1 MMRILQVLLFP
12 LHGSG
17 SGSYADRLAEFEQA
31 RGHTVRVLCCD
42 HAVPQRQYET
52 AALVFAPSLRGVP
65 LDRNA
70 EEVES
75 ASAQPPCGTKQSSA
89 PDEIASHTTLAM
101 TQPDLDFNFPAFT
114 THPLSTSTT
123 FGSLN
128 DDQRE
133 RYVAAFQ
140 RKIREEVAAF
150 KPDIVHA
157 HHGWV
162 IGAALADLDVPYV
175 ISLHGTEHYGFTH
188 YPAYRE
194 LALRGLRKAD
204 RVLALTEVER
214 TTALKT
220 YDLDPDRVRVITSG
234 VDTSFFRPHTHFA
247 QRAAASRTRRER
259 NEVKSK
265 HALLPFTIN
274 RPIIFAGSKLTAIK
288 GTDVLLRAAAI
299 YTQIPEHPLTLIVGE
314 GDERPQLE
322 ALRDELNLHDDVIFL
337 GSQSAAQ
344 MVELYN
350 AADVTVLAS
359 RTDWFPLVVIESLAC
374 GTPVIASEV
383 GGLSQLVTSNI
394 GRLFSAGDYATL
406 AAHVTDFI
414 RSNFKASVQAAC
426 VQHVREK
433 FSWDNTVERIVA
445 VYQEVLAEIDKVTER

>member
-1 MMRILQVLLFP
+1 MRILQILLFP
-12 LHGSG
+12 LQGSG

-31 RGHTVRVLCCD
+31 RGHTVEVLCCD
-42 HAVPQRQYET
+42 HAVPRRGYET
-52 AALVFAPSLRGVP
+52 AALVFADGTSLRGAL
-65 LDRNA
+65 LDRNVVA
-70 EEVES
+70 VES
-75 ASAQPPCGTKQSSA
+75 ATKQPST
-89 PDEIASHTTLAM
+89 PDEIASHTALAM
-101 TQPDLDFNFPAFT
+101 TQSDLNFNFPAFT

-123 FGSLN
+123 FGSLS
-128 DDQRE
+128 DDQRKQ
-133 RYVAAFQ
+133 YVTAFR
-140 RKIREEVAAF
+140 RKIREEVASF

-175 ISLHGTEHYGFTH
+175 ISLHGTEHYGFRH

-194 LALRGLRKAD
+194 LALKGLRKAD

-214 TTALKT
+214 ATAIET
-220 YDLDPDRVRVITSG
+220 YALDPDRVIVITSG
-234 VDTSFFRPHTHFA
+234 VDITLFKP
-247 QRAAASRTRRER
+247 AAAEVRFNGLDLISRRIHSAGNAAGNAITPTA
-259 NEVKSK
+259 V
-265 HALLPFTIN
+265 N

-288 GTDVLLRAAAI
+288 GADVLLRAAAI
-299 YTQIPEHPLTLIVGE
+299 YSKMPEQPLTLIAGE
-314 GDERPQLE
+314 GDERPHLE
-322 ALRDELNLHDDVIFL
+322 ALRDELQLHDDVIFL
-337 GSQSAAQ
+337 GHQNAVQ

-350 AADVTVLAS
+350 AAEVTVLAS

-414 RSNFKASVQAAC
+414 RSGFKATVQAAC

-433 FSWDNTVERIVA
+433 FSWDRTVDRIVA
-445 VYQEVLAEIDKVTER
+445 VYREVLAGEDKRTE